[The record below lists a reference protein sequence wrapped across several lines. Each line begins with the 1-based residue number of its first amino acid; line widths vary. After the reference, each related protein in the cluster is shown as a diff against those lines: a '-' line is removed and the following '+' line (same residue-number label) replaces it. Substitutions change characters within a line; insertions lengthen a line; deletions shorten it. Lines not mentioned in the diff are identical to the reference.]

1 MKIVLPVASH
11 QRLNLHANKLCPNQP
26 NFPFTQCCN
35 EVFLTGL
42 MSYNYLMV
50 YRPTTTIREDFPPK
64 KERKIKKDWWWVSCP
79 INHFIFF
86 TYLKRHIVLSRLCSM
101 LFNMLLSNSS
111 LPQIPAFRNTLNSGT
126 QTKLVPTITQFSL

>member
-26 NFPFTQCCN
+26 NFLFTQCCN

-50 YRPTTTIREDFPPK
+50 YRPTTTIREDFQKEKRK
-64 KERKIKKDWWWVSCP
+64 KNKKRLVVGFLPHKSFH
-79 INHFIFF
+79 HF
-86 TYLKRHIVLSRLCSM
+86 H
-101 LFNMLLSNSS
+101 
-111 LPQIPAFRNTLNSGT
+111 LP
-126 QTKLVPTITQFSL
+126 